1 MIFALTQQY
10 AHREDRCNGFCG
22 IALEMIMMSLL
33 QIRKM
38 VGLAIYVLK
47 YKEDN
52 EQFSFIKAMINDT
65 KRRYVPLAPSL
76 GLMLERYDS
85 HTALVSVHN
94 FSSLFPFSDVWDL
107 KHGVIGLTFA
117 CCTNLP
123 RGACSKDRIRRCECV
138 FLCEGTV
145 LLDSCASTVPDMSCS

>member
-1 MIFALTQQY
+1 
-10 AHREDRCNGFCG
+10 
-22 IALEMIMMSLL
+22 
-33 QIRKM
+33 M

-52 EQFSFIKAMINDT
+52 EHVPFIKAMINDT

-76 GLMLERYDS
+76 GLMLERYDC
-85 HTALVSVHN
+85 HTALVCVHN
-94 FSSLFPFSDVWDL
+94 FMSVCPFSDVWDSNNC
-107 KHGVIGLTFA
+107 VIGLTSA
-117 CCTNLP
+117 CCANLP
-123 RGACSKDRIRRCECV
+123 RGACFKDRIRRCECV